1 MKFKKYLKMND
12 NVISIY
18 LLKWASVN
26 KYFKHLTKNNKKVNQ
41 SKLERKNN

>member
-1 MKFKKYLKMND
+1 MNN

-26 KYFKHLTKNNKKVNQ
+26 EYLKNLTKNNKKANQ
-41 SKLERKNN
+41 SKLERKK